1 MSKIILKPD
10 ESGTLYD
17 KDLKV
22 RINKYGTLT
31 DNQVVLSQY
40 ALQMAN
46 AYVHATIPDA
56 TVLVAH
62 NMFLGTLCEYA
73 FALWLFEHDHDFQTD
88 LCIGRPDKFD
98 MKIYD
103 EVYDMKSTNIDYCM
117 YVKKY
122 HVDNK
127 PAIYVWC
134 QRNVY
139 NDNSAVVTL
148 LGWNTPDDIKEYGK
162 LIDRFED
169 IKYQVHKSVWRSMD
183 GLAMYLNDKS
193 KTCSKS

>member
-1 MSKIILKPD
+1 MFDINLKTD
-10 ESGTLYD
+10 EFGTTYD
-17 KDLKV
+17 KDLKAH
-22 RINKYGTLT
+22 INKYGTLT

-40 ALQMAN
+40 ALQTAN
-46 AYVHATIPDA
+46 AYVHATIPDG
-56 TVLVAH
+56 TVLVQH

-73 FALWLFEHDHDFQTD
+73 FALWLFEHDHDFETD
-88 LCIGRPDKFD
+88 FSVGRPDKFD
-98 MKIYD
+98 FRIYG
-103 EVYDMKSTNIDYCM
+103 ELYDCKSTNIDYCM
-117 YVKKY
+117 YVKKW
-122 HVDNK
+122 HVENK

-148 LGWNTPDDIKEYGK
+148 LGWNTPDDIKENGK

-193 KTCSKS
+193 KTWFNS